1 MSLLAIQTAGPPAQ
15 QPAIAVASAGG
26 GDLFAALVAG
36 LTGADAGPDAAAD
49 GKPVPVDRQ
58 EAADPATAL
67 PDAEALLAMID
78 TKAESAD
85 PAPADDQLRA
95 TLPDAAVPAET
106 SDADATPV
114 ACGWTPVKAFVPAK
128 PLVALPAKPPTK
140 MPAPVPTEP
149 TEPTG
154 SGGDA
159 VVADAR
165 PETAPAASDAEAD
178 APADPPADP
187 AMDPIVPPPAIAA
200 PVMPPPVVDAD
211 PVVAV
216 TPPPP
221 TTPASVRTV
230 LPLAVPVTA
239 DPVPVAAVAVS
250 EDSVVADSAPVEA
263 KAPPAAVAGQ
273 PTSLPRQRAPGAAP
287 TTSAARASSIPASPP
302 RSDAAAAQM
311 LAALVTGDSGDRA
324 ETERAGDAFAQALGG
339 IRATLT
345 GAPPRV
351 EPPVAVLRAPPLDT
365 GRAEWIEALVDRID
379 AQRAE
384 GSRIAHLK
392 LRPDALGGVEVRIRH
407 DGDRIHVAFATET
420 AQARSLLADAAPR
433 LAELADARGLKL
445 GDTGVQQ
452 QDRQASDQR
461 RTVPERIP
469 AAPAPAAV
477 APATDDAGPSGRIA

>member
-49 GKPVPVDRQ
+49 GKPLPVDRQ

-67 PDAEALLAMID
+67 PDAEVLLAMID

-85 PAPADDQLRA
+85 PAPADDQLSA

-106 SDADATPV
+106 PDVDATPV

-128 PLVALPAKPPTK
+128 PLVAPPAKPPTK

-178 APADPPADP
+178 APADP
-187 AMDPIVPPPAIAA
+187 AMDPIVLPPAIAA
-200 PVMPPPVVDAD
+200 PVTPPPVVDAD

-221 TTPASVRTV
+221 PPVRTV

-239 DPVPVAAVAVS
+239 DPVPVAAVAVP

-273 PTSLPRQRAPGAAP
+273 PTSLPRQQAPGAAP
-287 TTSAARASSIPASPP
+287 TTSAAPASPIPASPP

-407 DGDRIHVAFATET
+407 DGDRIHIAFATET